1 MSEIVYRALP
11 IVASLAL
18 LIYLFVL
25 LRSHRIRERY
35 VYLWVAL
42 GVGLFV
48 LSVWPQAAFWLTDW
62 MGFRTPANMLLTAC
76 SFLLLMGAISLSTT
90 VSGLEEDRRRLVEEI
105 ALLDARVRKLESG
118 RHSSRSATQED
129 SPEDQG

>member
-1 MSEIVYRALP
+1 M
-11 IVASLAL
+11 
-18 LIYLFVL
+18 
-25 LRSHRIRERY
+25 
-35 VYLWVAL
+35 
-42 GVGLFV
+42 GLFV
-48 LSVWPQAAFWLTDW
+48 LSVWPHAAFWLTDW

-118 RHSSRSATQED
+118 QTHSDRAATQQD
-129 SPEDQG
+129 SPEDQD